1 LSINRINNN
10 ISALNT
16 VNKMT
21 YNWQQYNKS
30 VEKLA
35 SGERIVRAG
44 DDAAGLAISEKLRA
58 QVKGLN
64 MAARNAQDAVS
75 LVNTAEGALNETS
88 AILQRLRELSIQ
100 AANDTLVSGDRSVIQ
115 VEVNALVD
123 EIDRIAEQTEF
134 NTQPLLDTGM
144 PGNNNPGAF
153 NGLFHIGA
161 NKGQTNSLTINPMGA
176 DDLAIDNLNVET
188 QAGAETAIEAI
199 DSAIFSVSAERAA
212 IGQLV
217 FRMEVTINNLTPE
230 NTQASES
237 RIRDVDMATEMLKF
251 TKFNI
256 LMQSSMAMLA
266 QANQLPN
273 TTLQLLR

>member
-1 LSINRINNN
+1 MSINRINNN